1 MLKKTKIVATVGPA
15 SEKEE
20 ILRQMIINGVNVF
33 RLNFSHGTHEYH
45 KKNLDTIRKVAK
57 ELHIRIG
64 ILQDISGPKI
74 RTGELKEPFELKK
87 GDRLDF
93 YRETILGER
102 IAQNHYKISI
112 NQKSILDMLKIDEY
126 IYLYDGSIRAKVVN
140 IDDQKIETIIENDG
154 FLNSNKGI
162 NFPNTKINIDVITQK
177 DKNDLLWGIKNEV
190 DFLAIS
196 FVQNAHDIDEVRE
209 ILAQNNAKI
218 SIFAKIEK
226 FDAVENIDE
235 IIKSSDGIM
244 VARGDLGIEV
254 PYYKVP
260 NIQKEII
267 QKANNASKPVIT
279 ATQMLFSLAKSK
291 TATRAEISD
300 VANAVLDG
308 TDAVMLSE
316 ESAVGIDPAN
326 AVDIMCQTIIE
337 TEKRY
342 PYNKFN
348 DFNDFNDLD
357 NTDKIMRSSAHL
369 ATDLNADAIFSLT
382 SSGKSAIKIARYR
395 PNIEI
400 IAVGHSEKTLNSL
413 SIVWGVNPA
422 ILVNKSNELT
432 ELLKDSVRSSVE
444 KGFMDED
451 KCYLLTAGFPTGVE
465 GTSNLIRILNKEQIA
480 YYLQ

>member
-20 ILRQMIINGVNVF
+20 MLRQMIINGVNVF

-45 KKNLDTIRKVAK
+45 KNNLNTIRKVAK
-57 ELHIRIG
+57 ELNTRIG

-93 YRETILGER
+93 YREVILGEK
-102 IAQNHYKISI
+102 ITQNHYKISI
-112 NQKSILDMLKIDEY
+112 NQKSILDMLKINEY

-140 IDDQKIETIIENDG
+140 IDEQKIETLIENDG

-177 DKNDLLWGIKNEV
+177 DKNDLLWGIENEV

-196 FVQNAHDIDEVRE
+196 FVQNAHDLDEVRE
-209 ILAQNNAKI
+209 ILTQNKAKI

-235 IIKSSDGIM
+235 IIQSSDGIM

-291 TATRAEISD
+291 SATRAEISD

-326 AVDIMCQTIIE
+326 AVDVMCQTIIE

-348 DFNDFNDLD
+348 DFDNLD

-369 ATDLNADAIFSLT
+369 ATDLNARAIFSLT

-400 IAVGHSEKTLNSL
+400 IAVGHCEKTLNSL
-413 SIVWGVNPA
+413 SVVWGVNPA
-422 ILVNKSNELT
+422 ILVNKSDNLT
-432 ELLKDSVRSSVE
+432 ELLKDSVKSSVE
-444 KGFMDED
+444 KGFMDENQT
-451 KCYLLTAGFPTGVE
+451 YLLTAGFPTGVE

>member
-45 KKNLDTIRKVAK
+45 KKNLDIIRKVAK

-93 YRETILGER
+93 YRETILGEK

-235 IIKSSDGIM
+235 IIKSSNGIM

-342 PYNKFN
+342 PYNK
-348 DFNDFNDLD
+348 FNDFNDLD

>member
-45 KKNLDTIRKVAK
+45 KKNLDTIRRVAK
-57 ELHIRIG
+57 ELHTRIG
-64 ILQDISGPKI
+64 ILQDISGLKI

-93 YRETILGER
+93 YRETILGEK

-140 IDDQKIETIIENDG
+140 IDNQKIETIIENDG

-348 DFNDFNDLD
+348 DFNDLD

>member
-45 KKNLDTIRKVAK
+45 KKNLDIIRKVAK

-93 YRETILGER
+93 YRETILGEK

-162 NFPNTKINIDVITQK
+162 NFPNTKINIDIITQK

-348 DFNDFNDLD
+348 DFNDLD

-451 KCYLLTAGFPTGVE
+451 KCYLLTAGFPTGIE

>member
-93 YRETILGER
+93 YRETILGEK

-126 IYLYDGSIRAKVVN
+126 IYLYDGSIRAKVVS

-348 DFNDFNDLD
+348 DFNDLD

-422 ILVNKSNELT
+422 ILVNKSNKLT
-432 ELLKDSVRSSVE
+432 ELLKDSVRSSIE

-465 GTSNLIRILNKEQIA
+465 GTSNLIRILNKEQIT

>member
-20 ILRQMIINGVNVF
+20 MLRQMIINGVNVF

-45 KKNLDTIRKVAK
+45 KNNLNTIRKVAK
-57 ELHIRIG
+57 ELNTRIG

-93 YRETILGER
+93 YREVILGEK
-102 IAQNHYKISI
+102 ITQNHYKISI
-112 NQKSILDMLKIDEY
+112 NQKSILDMLKINEY

-140 IDDQKIETIIENDG
+140 IDEQKIETLIENDG

-177 DKNDLLWGIKNEV
+177 DKNDLLWGIENEV

-196 FVQNAHDIDEVRE
+196 FVQNAHDLDEVRE
-209 ILAQNNAKI
+209 ILTQNKAKI

-235 IIKSSDGIM
+235 IIQSSDGIM

-291 TATRAEISD
+291 SATRAEISD

-348 DFNDFNDLD
+348 DFDNLD

-369 ATDLNADAIFSLT
+369 ATDLNARAIFSLT

-400 IAVGHSEKTLNSL
+400 IAVGHCEKTLNSL
-413 SIVWGVNPA
+413 SVVWGVNPA
-422 ILVNKSNELT
+422 ILVNKSDNLT
-432 ELLKDSVRSSVE
+432 ELLKDSVKSSVE
-444 KGFMDED
+444 KGFMDENQT
-451 KCYLLTAGFPTGVE
+451 YLLTAGFPTGVE

>member
-45 KKNLDTIRKVAK
+45 KKNLDSIRKVAK

-93 YRETILGER
+93 YRETILGEK

-126 IYLYDGSIRAKVVN
+126 IYLYDGSIRAKVVS

-348 DFNDFNDLD
+348 DFNDLD

-422 ILVNKSNELT
+422 ILVNKSNKLT

-465 GTSNLIRILNKEQIA
+465 GTSNLIRILNKEQIT

>member
-20 ILRQMIINGVNVF
+20 VIRQMIINGVNVF
-33 RLNFSHGTHEYH
+33 RLNFSHGTHQYH
-45 KKNLDTIRKVAK
+45 KNNLNTIRKVAK

-87 GDRLDF
+87 GDKLDF
-93 YRETILGER
+93 YHKTILGEK
-102 IAQNHYKISI
+102 ITQNHYKISI
-112 NQKSILDMLKIDEY
+112 NQSSVLNMLKIDEY
-126 IYLYDGSIRAKVVN
+126 IYLCDGSIRAKVTSIN
-140 IDDQKIETIIENDG
+140 NEKIETIIENDG

-177 DKNDLLWGIKNEV
+177 DKNDLLWGIENDV

-196 FVQNAHDIDEVRE
+196 FVQNAHDIDEVRQ
-209 ILAQNNAKI
+209 ILTQNNAKI

-226 FDAVENIDE
+226 FDAVENIDD

-267 QKANNASKPVIT
+267 RKANNASKPVIT
-279 ATQMLFSLAKSK
+279 ATQMLFSLTKSK

-316 ESAVGIDPAN
+316 ESAIGIDPAN
-326 AVDIMCQTIIE
+326 AVDIMYQTIIE
-337 TEKRY
+337 AEKYY

-348 DFNDFNDLD
+348 DFNNTD
-357 NTDKIMRSSAHL
+357 NTDKIMHSSAHL
-369 ATDLNADAIFSLT
+369 ATDLNANAIFSLT

-400 IAVGHSEKTLNSL
+400 IAVAHSEKTLNSL

-422 ILVNKSNELT
+422 ILVNKSNDLT
-432 ELLKDSVRSSVE
+432 ELLKDSVRSGIE
-444 KGFMDED
+444 KGFIDQN

-465 GTSNLIRILNKEQIA
+465 GTSNLIRILDKEQIN

>member
-93 YRETILGER
+93 YRETILGEK

-126 IYLYDGSIRAKVVN
+126 IYLYDGSIRAKVVS

-209 ILAQNNAKI
+209 ILAQNNTKI

-316 ESAVGIDPAN
+316 ESAVGTDPAN

-342 PYNKFN
+342 PYNK
-348 DFNDFNDLD
+348 FNDFNDLD

-465 GTSNLIRILNKEQIA
+465 GTSNLIRILNKEQIT

>member
-45 KKNLDTIRKVAK
+45 KKNLNTIRKVAK

-93 YRETILGER
+93 YRETILGEK

-326 AVDIMCQTIIE
+326 AVGIMCQTIIE

>member
-45 KKNLDTIRKVAK
+45 KKNLDTIRRVAK

-93 YRETILGER
+93 YRETILGEK

-126 IYLYDGSIRAKVVN
+126 IYLYDGSIRAKVVS

-209 ILAQNNAKI
+209 ILAQNNTKI

-348 DFNDFNDLD
+348 DFNDLD

-422 ILVNKSNELT
+422 ILVNKSNKLT

>member
-93 YRETILGER
+93 YRETILGEK

-140 IDDQKIETIIENDG
+140 IDNQKIETIIENDG

-326 AVDIMCQTIIE
+326 AVGIMCQTIIE

-342 PYNKFN
+342 PYNK
-348 DFNDFNDLD
+348 FNDFNDLD

>member
-93 YRETILGER
+93 YRETILGEK

-348 DFNDFNDLD
+348 DFNDLD

-432 ELLKDSVRSSVE
+432 ELLKDSVRSRVE

>member
-93 YRETILGER
+93 YRETILGEK

-279 ATQMLFSLAKSK
+279 ATQMLFSLTKSK

-326 AVDIMCQTIIE
+326 AVGIMCQTIIE

-342 PYNKFN
+342 PYNK
-348 DFNDFNDLD
+348 FNDFNDLD

>member
-93 YRETILGER
+93 YRETILGEK

-126 IYLYDGSIRAKVVN
+126 IYLYDGSIRAKVVS

-348 DFNDFNDLD
+348 DFNDLD

>member
-93 YRETILGER
+93 YRETILGEK

-267 QKANNASKPVIT
+267 QKANNASKTVIT

-342 PYNKFN
+342 PYNK
-348 DFNDFNDLD
+348 FNDFNDLD

>member
-1 MLKKTKIVATVGPA
+1 MFKRTKIVATIGPT
-15 SEKEE
+15 SENENT
-20 ILRQMIINGVNVF
+20 LRQMIINGANVF

-45 KKNLDTIRKVAK
+45 EKNLQTIRKVAQ
-57 ELHIRIG
+57 ELNTRVG

-74 RTGELKEPFELKK
+74 RTLALEEPFELKTN
-87 GDRLDF
+87 DILDF
-93 YRETILGER
+93 YKNDTIGKKIEENKY
-102 IAQNHYKISI
+102 IISI
-112 NQKSILDMLKIDEY
+112 NHPEILSMLNKDEY
-126 IYLYDGSIRAKVVN
+126 IYLYDGSIRAKV
-140 IDDQKIETIIENDG
+140 IEINNDFVRTIVENDG
-154 FLNSNKGI
+154 ILSSNKGV

-177 DKNDLLWGIKNEV
+177 DKNDLLWGIKNNV

-209 ILAQNNAKI
+209 ILNENKAKI
-218 SIFAKIEK
+218 AIFAKIEK

-254 PYYKVP
+254 PYYRVP

-267 QKANNASKPVIT
+267 HKANAASKPVIT
-279 ATQMLFSLAKSK
+279 ATQMLFSLAKNK

-326 AVDIMCQTIIE
+326 AVDVMSKTIIE

-348 DFNDFNDLD
+348 ELKYYDD
-357 NTDKIMRSSAHL
+357 TDKIMQSAAHL
-369 ATDLNADAIFSLT
+369 ASDLNVDAIFALT

-395 PNIEI
+395 PNVKI
-400 IAVGHSEKTLNSL
+400 IAATHSEKSLNFL
-413 SIVWGVNPA
+413 SIVWGVYPA
-422 ILVNKSNELT
+422 IVLNKSNDLT
-432 ELLKDSVRSSVE
+432 TLLKDTVKSSVHKNLMNE
-444 KGFMDED
+444 NGS
-451 KCYLLTAGFPTGVE
+451 YIITAGFPTGVE
-465 GTSNLIRILNKEQIA
+465 GTSNLIRILKKEQIS
-480 YYLQ
+480 YYLNQA

>member
-1 MLKKTKIVATVGPA
+1 
-15 SEKEE
+15 
-20 ILRQMIINGVNVF
+20 MIINGVNVF

-93 YRETILGER
+93 YRETILGEK

-326 AVDIMCQTIIE
+326 AVGIMCQTIIE

-342 PYNKFN
+342 PYNK
-348 DFNDFNDLD
+348 FNDFNDLD

>member
-93 YRETILGER
+93 YRETILGEK

-316 ESAVGIDPAN
+316 ESAVGTDPAN

-342 PYNKFN
+342 PYNK
-348 DFNDFNDLD
+348 FNDFNDLD